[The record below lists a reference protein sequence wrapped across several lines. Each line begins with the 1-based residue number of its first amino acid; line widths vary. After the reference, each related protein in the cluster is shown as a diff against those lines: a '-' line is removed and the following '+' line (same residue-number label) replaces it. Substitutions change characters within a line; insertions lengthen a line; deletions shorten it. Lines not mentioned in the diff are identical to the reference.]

1 MHLSATTEI
10 KTISGAKNP
19 AAGRRWSG
27 VGDGVFRTSKDVGAD
42 YFSLA
47 LTEMPTMRGS
57 L

>member
-1 MHLSATTEI
+1 MHLSATIEI
-10 KTISGAKNP
+10 KSTPGAKNP

-27 VGDGVFRTSKDVGAD
+27 VGDGVLTTSKDVEAD